1 MSSLLHVSFD
11 LICKIFSC
19 TFRTGCMT
27 VLVKE
32 WTFPSVVVAV
42 GSVES
47 MVKAVATYGYSVILS
62 HVYEGALIFNV

>member
-1 MSSLLHVSFD
+1 
-11 LICKIFSC
+11 
-19 TFRTGCMT
+19 MT